1 MPGDPAMMRIRLVYK
16 KGEALKYTGHLDLH
30 KVWERSIRRSQLP
43 LVYSQGF
50 HPQPRIQ
57 QACPLPLG
65 FTSNCEM
72 IDLWLRDELTSDLI
86 NQSLT
91 PALPPGIE
99 LTGIKTIS
107 LSDPPLQTIVCSSEY
122 LAILE
127 FNFDM
132 SKIETKIQEILSSA
146 SILRERRGKPYDL
159 RILIHQLR
167 IVQSPEP
174 GIFMRLS
181 ALPGATG
188 RPEEVL
194 NCLGIEQNQVTVV
207 RLRLIFIGD

>member
-1 MPGDPAMMRIRLVYK
+1 MMRIRLVYK
-16 KGEALKYTGHLDLH
+16 KGETLKYTGHLDLH

-72 IDLWLRDELTSDLI
+72 IDLWLRDDLTLDLI

-91 PALPPGIE
+91 QALPPGIE
-99 LTGIKTIS
+99 LTGIKPIPF
-107 LSDPPLQTIVCSSEY
+107 SDPPLQTIVCASEY
-122 LAILE
+122 LALPE
-127 FNFDM
+127 NNFDP
-132 SKIETKIQEILSSA
+132 SKIEINIQEILSSE

-159 RILIHQLR
+159 RILIHHLR

-174 GIFMRLS
+174 GIFMQLS

-194 NCLGIEQNQVTVV
+194 DCLGISPDQFHVV
-207 RLRLIFIGD
+207 RTKLIFKSV